1 MPQRTLVRSSA
12 AALAA
17 LALPLAGA
25 PLAGAAPTAHPGS
38 TLASTARANTT
49 PASAAPADAD
59 RADAD
64 RAPKGIVDL
73 RDVAPTVLHD
83 IRYATKHNFVGA
95 RVDGYPQ
102 ARCLLSRP
110 AAEQL
115 AAVQRDV
122 RKQGYSLKVYDCYR
136 PQRAVD
142 HFVRWA
148 ADEDDEAM
156 KREFYPRID
165 KSTLFE
171 DGYIAEKSG
180 HSRAST
186 VDLTLVRLPAEK
198 QKKWTPAD
206 GLQPCYWPRWARFTD
221 TSIDMGTGYDCFD
234 TRSHTED
241 PRSTPTQQAN
251 RQRLVTAMEDRG
263 FSNYANEWWHFTLE
277 DEPYPDRYF
286 DFPVSRSSLTG

>member
-25 PLAGAAPTAHPGS
+25 SSAE
-38 TLASTARANTT
+38 
-49 PASAAPADAD
+49 AAPAAH
-59 RADAD
+59 AAPAAPAGPVT
-64 RAPKGIVDL
+64 APKGVVDL
-73 RDVAPTVLHD
+73 HDVAPTVLHD
-83 IRYATKHNFVGA
+83 VRYATKHNFVGT
-95 RVDGYPQ
+95 RVDGYRQ

-115 AAVQRDV
+115 AEVQRDV
-122 RKQGYSLKVYDCYR
+122 RKDGYSLKVYDCYR

-148 ADEDDEAM
+148 ADEDDTTM
-156 KREFYPRID
+156 KDEFYPRVD

-186 VDLTLVRLPAEK
+186 VDLTLVRLPAER
-198 QKKWTPAD
+198 QKRWTPAD
-206 GLQPCYWPRWARFTD
+206 GLQPCYWPKWARFTD

-234 TRSHTED
+234 TRSHTD
-241 PRSTPTQQAN
+241 DSRSTETQKAN
-251 RQRLVTAMEDRG
+251 RQRLVSAMERRG
-263 FSNYANEWWHFTLE
+263 FSNYENEWWHFTLD

-286 DFPVSRSSLTG
+286 DFPVSRSSLTH